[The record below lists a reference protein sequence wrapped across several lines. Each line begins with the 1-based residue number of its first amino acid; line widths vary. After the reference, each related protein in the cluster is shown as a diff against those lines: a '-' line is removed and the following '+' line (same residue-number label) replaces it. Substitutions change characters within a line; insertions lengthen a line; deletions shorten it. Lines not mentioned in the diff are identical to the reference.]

1 MPLRL
6 ADFFDSAGPVA
17 RVLGDQF
24 EARPQQ
30 REMSEAVAGTMASR
44 SHLLVEAGT
53 GVGKSFAYLA
63 PAILRILERQE
74 RVVIAT
80 NTIALQ
86 EQIIGKDV
94 PAMRRVLE
102 AAGDDRAFK
111 AALVKGRGNYL
122 SVRRL
127 KLASQRQDRLFN
139 EPGQLRTLH
148 TIEDW
153 AYDTTD
159 GTLATLPQLE
169 RPAVWERVQSD
180 AGNCMGRKC
189 PHFKECFFQEDRR
202 RMEAARLLV
211 CNHAIFCSDLALR
224 RRGFSLLP
232 DYDHVIV
239 DEAHALEEVATDHFG
254 LSVAEGRVRFML
266 NALHEPRRA
275 KGLLASLG
283 LAAEPGMLESAIRA
297 VLGAS
302 QSATMFFDQLVRFAQ
317 RGGAPDGG
325 AISRRL
331 RDDDERFDNMLSP
344 ALRDLV
350 LHLKRLREA
359 TKSDPDRYELSAYI
373 DRAELIADEL
383 EALCDRTL
391 EGCAYWIETRRRD
404 RGVTATIS
412 CSPIDVAPAMKESL
426 FNQKCSVVLT
436 SATLTTGG
444 RSFDHAIRRLGCDEA
459 DMLALGSPFDHARQV
474 ELHVDAT
481 MPEPRAA
488 NYIGALADRILTHI
502 DETDGG
508 AFVLFTSYSAMGAIA
523 ERLRPE
529 LEQRLMPMWV
539 QGRDGSRGAMLDS
552 FRLESR
558 GVLFGTASFW
568 QGVDV
573 RGAALR
579 NVIITRLPFEPPD
592 RPIVEARNEII
603 KSRGGDPFREDS
615 LPRAV
620 IRFKQGFGRL
630 IRSAGDHGRVVVL
643 DPRIITKF
651 YGRAFLAAIP
661 EGVAERMHVRRRE
674 VSDAEAIA
682 DYPVD

>member
-6 ADFFDSAGPVA
+6 SDFFDADGPVA
-17 RVLGDQF
+17 RVLGDDF

-30 REMSEAVAGTMASR
+30 REMSEAVAKALGGR
-44 SHLLVEAGT
+44 EHLLVEAGT

-63 PAILRILERQE
+63 PAILQILERKE

-86 EQIIGKDV
+86 EQILGKDV
-94 PAMRRVLE
+94 PAMRHVLE
-102 AAGDDRAFK
+102 AAGDERTFK

-122 SVRRL
+122 SIRRL
-127 KLASQRQDRLFN
+127 KLASQRQDKLFH
-139 EPGQLRTLH
+139 EPGQIRTLH
-148 TIEDW
+148 QIEDW
-153 AYDTTD
+153 AYDTKD

-169 RPAVWERVQSD
+169 RHAVWERVQSD

-189 PHFKECFFQEDRR
+189 THFKECFFQSDRR
-202 RMEAARLLV
+202 RMELAHLLV
-211 CNHAIFCSDLALR
+211 CNHAMLCSDLALR
-224 RRGFSLLP
+224 RRDISLLP
-232 DYDHVIV
+232 DYDHVII

-266 NALHEPRRA
+266 NALHEPRRSR
-275 KGLLASLG
+275 GLLVSIG
-283 LAAEPGMLESAIRA
+283 LATDPALIDSGLRA
-297 VLGAS
+297 VAS
-302 QSATMFFDQLVRFAQ
+302 AAQSATMFFDQLVQFAR
-317 RGGAPDGG
+317 RGSASDTGAV
-325 AISRRL
+325 SRRV
-331 RDDDERFDNMLSP
+331 REEDEHFDNMLSP
-344 ALRDLV
+344 AMRDLV
-350 LHLKRLREA
+350 LHLKRMREA
-359 TKSDPDRYELSAYI
+359 AKVDADRYELSAYI

-383 EALCDRTL
+383 EALCERTL
-391 EGCAYWIETRRRD
+391 DGCAYWVETQRRD
-404 RGVTATIS
+404 RGVTASIS
-412 CSPIDVAPAMKESL
+412 CSPIDVAPALKDAL
-426 FNQKCSVVLT
+426 FERDCSVVLT

-444 RSFDHAIRRLGCDEA
+444 RSFDHAIRRLGCEDA
-459 DMLALGSPFDHARQV
+459 TTVALGSPFDHARQV
-474 ELHVDAT
+474 ELMVDAT
-481 MPEPRAA
+481 MPDPRAA
-488 NYIGALADRILTHI
+488 DYIEALADRILTNI

-508 AFVLFTSYSAMGAIA
+508 AFVLFTSYNTMGRIA
-523 ERLRPE
+523 DRLLPE
-529 LEQRLMPMWV
+529 FEQRMMPVWV

-558 GVLFGTASFW
+558 GVLFGTSSFW

-573 RGAALR
+573 RGDALR

-592 RPIVEARNEII
+592 RPVVEARNELI
-603 KSRGGDPFREDS
+603 KERGGDPFRDDS

-643 DPRIITKF
+643 DPRIVTKF

-661 EGVAERMHVRRRE
+661 EGVAERMHVRRPGAPDIE
-674 VSDAEAIA
+674 TVA